1 LSLALFLCIFLGGFA
16 SLVYDEKFYQREIE
30 KNRVRDSLGADADR
44 MASRLIA
51 YLKDGASLGPLYNDR
66 ERAHLADV
74 KILVDKGFVLY
85 YCLLAV
91 LLMLAAYCW
100 RNGTLL
106 SDMRSAFLWTA
117 IAIVAFSILSF
128 TLHGLFED
136 GFVVFHEVLF
146 DNDLWLLDP
155 TTDKLIVLLPLQFFE
170 DFVMNAYIK
179 SLTVAFFLFVIVM
192 LWDRMIYIGARS
204 TRTRCIKR

>member
-1 LSLALFLCIFLGGFA
+1 VLFLCIFLGGFA
-16 SLVYDEKFYQREIE
+16 SLVYDGKFYQKEIE
-30 KNRVRDSLGADADR
+30 KNGVRHSLGADADR
-44 MASRLIA
+44 MVSRLIA

-74 KILVDKGFVLY
+74 KVLIDKGFVLY
-85 YCLLAV
+85 YCLLAA
-91 LLMLAAYCW
+91 LLMLAAYSW

-128 TLHGLFED
+128 ALHGLFED

-155 TTDKLIVLLPLQFFE
+155 ATDKLIVLLPLEFFE

-179 SLTVAFFLFVIVM
+179 SLTVAFFLFVIVV

-204 TRTRCIKR
+204 TRMRCEKR